1 MFQKSKMRYL
11 SGKCVGTATDCIKI
25 RIYIQQNVKN
35 LFWIIALNKCTK
47 MHTHVTQFDD
57 KYKHIN
63 KFNKYMEL
71 KHVHARTINHVDYI
85 TFDGMDIKL
94 YCYTKSKPK

>member
-1 MFQKSKMRYL
+1 MRYL
-11 SGKCVGTATDCIKI
+11 SKKCVGTATDCIKI

-35 LFWIIALNKCTK
+35 LFWIIALNQCTK
-47 MHTHVTQFDD
+47 MHIYVTQFDD

-71 KHVHARTINHVDYI
+71 KQRTINVDYI